1 LGILLYD
8 DPHAKLKLLEE
19 RRSNGV
25 VIVNLPAHT
34 AKFYCRE
41 TMERVKRYIGE
52 DLTIKI
58 LCEEKIVYEGPL
70 NETVE
75 INYFF
80 PEMRNVLVTLYQSG
94 R

>member
-1 LGILLYD
+1 
-8 DPHAKLKLLEE
+8 
-19 RRSNGV
+19 
-25 VIVNLPAHT
+25 
-34 AKFYCRE
+34 
-41 TMERVKRYIGE
+41 MERVKRYIGE
-52 DLTIKI
+52 DLTIQI
-58 LCEEKIVYEGPL
+58 LCQEKIVYEGPL